1 MKLLTLIDKK
11 VNNNID
17 LTVEELKFLYEIDDQ
32 IIGFGFKKDPRIE
45 EIKRKRNKRKDY
57 SLIFNIEEEEVALS
71 QKKRMAK

>member
-45 EIKRKRNKRKDY
+45 EIKK
-57 SLIFNIEEEEVALS
+57 E
-71 QKKRMAK
+71 KK